1 MKVWLVDRW
10 IEMPAPSVLPSKG
23 VLLDVAYSATLKEQ
37 FASSTRQQPV
47 TQVLKELQ
55 SKPELV
61 FKWGK
66 FLTEEGP
73 QSTLKKIAARL
84 DDIHV
89 AFLRACCSVS
99 GKIEVVG
106 DSVGTVKPGDRVAAL
121 GFRVPTHAEFMVVP
135 EELCVKLPD
144 NIPEDQATFILPG
157 AMALYAVERL
167 LNQDGSGPVAVL
179 GATSWGII
187 AAKELQE
194 RGEEVVLYQK
204 TGVVS
209 NPDEQTVRIIRES
222 GPDSP
227 QEIIRSY
234 KRLIIAHPE
243 FLEHFTGNGQGR
255 NGVIIHGNTDRCQ
268 QAVAAGWVLENIRLP
283 DPAIEERLNL
293 DIYSDDPLNLPPW
306 AQRDYLK
313 GFIDRLVHKRLQLAE
328 PSVRVENYASQRGLC
343 RSISYDQTSKS
354 RENCLDN
361 PAPQPADS
369 RQKLGISVIGAGNFS
384 MNVHLPF
391 LQRQP
396 EVRLRGVV
404 DMEPYQSYYVS
415 KYYGFDY
422 FSTDPGSVFG
432 DQRTNCVFI
441 VTYHDSHAPL
451 AIDALK
457 AGKTVYL
464 EKPPVVSYQQLTDLA
479 QAIKTYNKY
488 LILGYNRRFAPAIR
502 AFQHLLADTEGPA
515 NIFYNVRSWNVKPNN
530 WYYWS
535 KEGTRI
541 CGNLCH
547 FIDLCYLLTGRQQP
561 VSVSVTPSTV
571 GRPDQNYVATIC
583 FQDGSLGNIIYSAR
597 GNNRPEGEERINFQK
612 DRLTVIVEDWQRMYA
627 RQDGKVVARWS
638 AKKRDQGHDNELH
651 DSLQDLLF
659 NRPSPYTL
667 KDLVVTS
674 LTMLKAKEAMETK
687 KTISI
692 TEEEINSYL

>member
-10 IEMPAPSVLPSKG
+10 IEMPAPSVLPLKG

-66 FLTEEGP
+66 FLIEEGP

-84 DDIHV
+84 DDVHV

-99 GKIEVVG
+99 GKIEAVG
-106 DSVGTVKPGDRVAAL
+106 NSVRTVKPGDRVAAL

-144 NIPEDQATFILPG
+144 NIPEDQAAFILPG

-194 RGEEVVLYQK
+194 RGEEVVLYQ
-204 TGVVS
+204 
-209 NPDEQTVRIIRES
+209 
-222 GPDSP
+222 
-227 QEIIRSY
+227 
-234 KRLIIAHPE
+234 IAHPE

-255 NGVIIHGNTDRCQ
+255 NCVIIHGNTDRCQ
-268 QAVAAGWVLENIRLP
+268 QAIAAGWVLENIRLP
-283 DPAIEERLNL
+283 DPATEERLNL

-306 AQRDYLK
+306 AQRDYLN

-328 PSVRVENYASQRGLC
+328 PSARVENYASQRGRC
-343 RSISYDQTSKS
+343 RSINYDQTSKS
-354 RENCLDN
+354 RENCLYN

-384 MNVHLPF
+384 I
-391 LQRQP
+391 
-396 EVRLRGVV
+396 

-422 FSTDPGSVFG
+422 FSTDPESVFG

-451 AIDALK
+451 TIDALK
-457 AGKTVYL
+457 EGKTVYL
-464 EKPPVVSYQQLTDLA
+464 EKPPVVSYQQLTDLT

-488 LILGYNRRFAPAIR
+488 LIVGYNRRFAPAIR
-502 AFQHLLADTEGPA
+502 AFRHLLTDAEGPA
-515 NIFYNVRSWNVKPNN
+515 NIFYNVRSWYVTPNN

-561 VSVSVTPSTV
+561 VSVSVTPSIV
-571 GRPDQNYVATIC
+571 GRPDQNYVATIG

-638 AKKRDQGHDNELH
+638 AKKRDQGHDNEHH

-674 LTMLKAKEAMETK
+674 LTMLKAKEAMESK